1 MSVPAV
7 IWLQP
12 ALLAVLALRVAAGEA
27 DAPWLVLGALI
38 APLVALLARARPP
51 AGRNPV
57 AAVAAAVAVAALL
70 AADFLLAGD
79 AASLLGGAPWQ
90 GVVVVAALALLVPL
104 SPSAWRLG
112 TPALA
117 AGAAMLLLSLVAVTL
132 ATATAPWTAWA
143 HGGLRPALTFSEAS
157 AWVRDGERFPRAARL
172 TFAEGQRVT
181 TLTDG
186 VYRVVEHDATP
197 PTVREWRLASGQ
209 TLTLRPGDELTVG
222 AGARLRF
229 EAGRR
234 VPGAPASGVSW
245 ADAPA
250 RGPRMLPAALGALVT
265 LLGGALALVP
275 AGTPR
280 GASAAAG
287 PLLLLGGIGAAT
299 GWGIY
304 AAAISPDLALG
315 GSLLAPLLGLPP
327 QALGT
332 RVGLPLAAAVA
343 AGLFLLL
350 VGATVALRQRLAVA
364 ARPQPAVWAGVV
376 AVAAA
381 LTAGGFDPW
390 RLIVLGL
397 GVAAAVWAPAV
408 LARTRPGSLAGAVV
422 GAGLFVALAG
432 LPALTP
438 AAALWLQTLV
448 RYPALVA
455 LPLAWAAAHAVDAV
469 VGADEAE

>member
-1 MSVPAV
+1 
-7 IWLQP
+7 
-12 ALLAVLALRVAAGEA
+12 VL
-27 DAPWLVLGALI
+27 
-38 APLVALLARARPP
+38 
-51 AGRNPV
+51 
-57 AAVAAAVAVAALL
+57 
-70 AADFLLAGD
+70 
-79 AASLLGGAPWQ
+79 
-90 GVVVVAALALLVPL
+90 
-104 SPSAWRLG
+104 
-112 TPALA
+112 
-117 AGAAMLLLSLVAVTL
+117 LLLSLGAVTL
-132 ATATAPWTAWA
+132 AMATAPWTAWS

-157 AWVRDGERFPRAARL
+157 AWVRDGERFPRASRL

-181 TLTDG
+181 ALTDG

-234 VPGAPASGVSW
+234 VPGAPASGVIW

-280 GASAAAG
+280 GVPAATG
-287 PLLLLGGIGAAT
+287 PLLLLAGVSGAT
-299 GWGIY
+299 GWGVY
-304 AAAISPDLALG
+304 AAATAPDLALG

-327 QALGT
+327 LALGA
-332 RVGLPLAAAVA
+332 RAGLPLAALVG
-343 AGLFLLL
+343 AGIALLL
-350 VGATVALRQRLAVA
+350 VGATVALRQRLAA
-364 ARPQPAVWAGVV
+364 AAWPQPVLWAGVV
-376 AVAAA
+376 AAAAA

-397 GVAAAVWAPAV
+397 GLAAAVWAPAV
-408 LARTRPGSLAGAVV
+408 LARTRAGGLAGAVI
-422 GAGLFVALAG
+422 GAGVFVALAG

-438 AAALWLQTLV
+438 VAALWLQTLV

-469 VGADEAE
+469 VGSDGAD